1 MKINEKEILNSK
13 IAKFYRSEYG
23 ATDEMIMRV
32 EVFRYFQYG
41 VMDGNYSFESLSLVN
56 SNDIDF
62 EKEPWQ
68 YSNYIDNYLRVTED
82 EDVLVVELY
91 DLAKYLLKRYYDAP
105 TELCHEYALQL
116 ILNNLNIK
124 AFVKCL
130 EMERMGSFMEINGK
144 YYVFVDSYLLN
155 HSDIRFNLENSPV

>member
-23 ATDEMIMRV
+23 ASDEMIMRV

-82 EDVLVVELY
+82 EDVLVVNLDDLVEYLLYRYYTPTSKNDY
-91 DLAKYLLKRYYDAP
+91 DLQFLFD
-105 TELCHEYALQL
+105 
-116 ILNNLNIK
+116 NLDKK

-130 EMERMGSFMEINGK
+130 EKNRMGSFIEINGK

-155 HSDIRFNLENSPV
+155 HFDIRYTLENSPV

>member
-23 ATDEMIMRV
+23 ASDEMIMRV

-82 EDVLVVELY
+82 GALLTVNLDNLVKYILIRYYAPTSNNEY
-91 DLAKYLLKRYYDAP
+91 DLQFLFD
-105 TELCHEYALQL
+105 
-116 ILNNLNIK
+116 NLDKK
-124 AFVKCL
+124 AFVKRL
-130 EMERMGSFMEINGK
+130 EKNRMGSFMEINGK

-155 HSDIRFNLENSPV
+155 HFDIRYTLENSPV